1 MSRCSKPW
9 ITLGSVKSLH
19 SNIKNKISAA
29 DRYTSFLLPIFF
41 LVIDYIAII
50 CAEQSAFGLRNCLVP
65 NGGVLHISWLNF
77 WVVFPL
83 LYLLFINIEQL
94 YSRRA
99 QFWQVIQKIF
109 HASIYAVIAIIIVL
123 YIGQITASTSRL
135 FIALLWL
142 FTFIYLTSFRYITK
156 KILERFKLLQIPVL
170 IIGAGKTAE
179 LLVQGISSD
188 AGMGYNIIG
197 LLEDHRVKAGIL
209 KKFPVLGKFA
219 DIENV
224 IKETKVQHVF
234 IAAPGLEQVKLT
246 QLIYKVQPLVKNMG
260 IIPNLVGVPMGGI
273 EVESLFNEKLMLL
286 RLRNNLARP
295 FNRYMKAI
303 FDFVVTVIGTLAIS
317 PILVFIAL
325 WIYKD
330 SPGPV
335 IFKHL
340 RIGKNGKVFP
350 CYKFR
355 SMCIDAKERLEEL
368 LENDPEARAEWEQDF
383 KLKNDPR
390 VTKSGAFLRKTSLD
404 ELPQIFNV
412 LKGEMSLVGPRPI
425 IKAEMERYGEY
436 INDYLMVK
444 PGITGMWQVS
454 GRSDIDYT
462 ERVLLDSWY
471 VRNWSVWIDLV
482 MLFRTFKVVLFRKGA
497 Y

>member
-1 MSRCSKPW
+1 MR
-9 ITLGSVKSLH
+9 LFSV
-19 SNIKNKISAA
+19 
-29 DRYTSFLLPIFF
+29 
-41 LVIDYIAII
+41 IA
-50 CAEQSAFGLRNCLVP
+50 CYKD
-65 NGGVLHISWLNF
+65 GVLHTPGFNF
-77 WVVFPL
+77 WLVFPL
-83 LYLLFINIEQL
+83 MYLLFINIEQL

-135 FIALLWL
+135 FIALLL
-142 FTFIYLTSFRYITK
+142 VFTFIYLTIFRYITK
-156 KILERFKLLQIPVL
+156 KILEHFQLMQIPVL

-188 AGMGYNIIG
+188 AGMGYKIIG
-197 LLEDHRVKAGIL
+197 LLEDNHVKDGIL
-209 KKFPVLGKFA
+209 QKFPVLGKFA
-219 DIENV
+219 DVENV
-224 IKETKVQHVF
+224 IKETRVQHVF

-246 QLIYKVQPLVKNMG
+246 QIIYKVQPLVKNMG

-295 FNRYMKAI
+295 LNRYLKAI
-303 FDFVVTVIGTLAIS
+303 FDFIVTLVGTLAIS

-335 IFKHL
+335 IFKHI
-340 RIGKNGKVFP
+340 RIGKNGKEFP

-355 SMCIDAKERLEEL
+355 SMCIDAKEKLEKL
-368 LENDPEARAEWEQDF
+368 LDTDPEVRAEWEKDF

-390 VTKSGAFLRKTSLD
+390 ITKSGAFLRKTSLD

-454 GRSDIDYT
+454 GRNDIDYT

-471 VRNWSVWIDLV
+471 VRNWSIWIDLV
-482 MLFRTFKVVLFRKGA
+482 MLFKTIAVVLFRKGA

>member
-1 MSRCSKPW
+1 MVSF
-9 ITLGSVKSLH
+9 SV
-19 SNIKNKISAA
+19 
-29 DRYTSFLLPIFF
+29 D
-41 LVIDYIAII
+41 
-50 CAEQSAFGLRNCLVP
+50 
-65 NGGVLHISWLNF
+65 VLTFYQYRTALQPPSTVLAS
-77 WVVFPL
+77 
-83 LYLLFINIEQL
+83 
-94 YSRRA
+94 YS
-99 QFWQVIQKIF
+99 KIF

-135 FIALLWL
+135 FIALLL
-142 FTFIYLTSFRYITK
+142 VFTFIYLTIFRYITK
-156 KILERFKLLQIPVL
+156 KILEHFQLMQIPVL

-188 AGMGYNIIG
+188 AGMGYKIIG
-197 LLEDHRVKAGIL
+197 LLEDNHVKDGIL
-209 KKFPVLGKFA
+209 QKFPVLGKFA
-219 DIENV
+219 DVENV
-224 IKETKVQHVF
+224 IKETRVQHVF

-246 QLIYKVQPLVKNMG
+246 QIIYKVQPLVKNMG

-295 FNRYMKAI
+295 LNRYLKAI
-303 FDFVVTVIGTLAIS
+303 FDFIVTLVGTLAIS

-335 IFKHL
+335 IFKHI
-340 RIGKNGKVFP
+340 RIGKNGKEFP

-355 SMCIDAKERLEEL
+355 SMCIDAKEKLEKL
-368 LENDPEARAEWEQDF
+368 LDTDPEVRAEWEKDF

-390 VTKSGAFLRKTSLD
+390 ITKSGAFLRKTSLD

-454 GRSDIDYT
+454 GRNDIDYT

-471 VRNWSVWIDLV
+471 VRNWSIWIDLV
-482 MLFRTFKVVLFRKGA
+482 MLFKTIAVVLFRKGA